1 MISLDA
7 NVVLR
12 FLLNDVPSQTAA
24 ARALFSRPAIYVSDV
39 VISEVAF
46 VLEKGMKFERNSA
59 ALLLRT
65 LTSLQNL
72 TFSCHFLPE
81 VISLFESRKSLSFVD
96 CYAATEAKAVGGTLF
111 TFDKKLVNQGGK
123 NIRAA

>member
-12 FLLNDVPSQTAA
+12 FLLNDIPSQTTR
-24 ARALFSRPAIYVSDV
+24 ARTLFSKPAIYASDV

-46 VLEKGMKFERNSA
+46 VLEKGMKFERASV

-81 VISLFESRKSLSFVD
+81 VIALFESRKSLSFVD
-96 CYAATEAKAVGGTLF
+96 CYAATEAKTVGGTLF

-123 NIRAA
+123 NVRAV